1 MVTQFVLRTDK
12 KDKAGK
18 CPVHLVVY
26 FDGARLKCATGE
38 KCKPTDWNS
47 DRQKFRASYP
57 LAEEANLLLVRLA
70 ADTLAWWR
78 KLRAAGE
85 APTLAG
91 LRDVLRPKAEPEAA
105 IVEQQ
110 SVTVWYDEYRRSMKA
125 RGYAFETLR
134 HNLVTRNWMAC
145 FEKWSG
151 AMLDPTT
158 YNMALHDRLMVY
170 LREERKLAPNS
181 VATAIKDLKTF
192 LRWLRD
198 ERGFAVSVD
207 ISKLVIKSFDTPK
220 LYLTAT
226 ELDRIA
232 SAMLPANLV
241 PTRDI
246 FLFCCYTGLR
256 YSDVSGLH
264 RGHLHEWDGGRLL
277 RLMMSKTRAGVS
289 IYLTAAASAIL
300 NKYNDPERLKLLPVH
315 PNQVMNKYLKR
326 VAKLA
331 GLTGAA
337 DLVSTES
344 GGIVRA
350 AVPKCELVT
359 MHTARHTFA
368 TQSLLRGMPVEVLQ
382 KVLGHKKVQTTLIYA
397 KIIEDFQHQTM
408 RRIWDGQL
416 GETDSA
422 GARSNQICDVAPAVA

>member
-1 MVTQFVLRTDK
+1 MVTQFVLRSDK
-12 KDKAGK
+12 EDKAGRS
-18 CPVHLVVY
+18 PVHLVVC

-38 KCKPTDWNS
+38 KCKAADWNA

-57 LAEEANLLLVRLA
+57 LVEEANQLLTRLA

-91 LRDVLRPKAEPEAA
+91 LREVLRPKAEPEAA
-105 IVEQQ
+105 VIEQE
-110 SVTVWYDEYRRSMKA
+110 SVAVWYDEYRRSMLA
-125 RGYAFETLR
+125 RGYARETLR
-134 HNLVTRNWMAC
+134 HHLVTRNWMTG
-145 FEKWSG
+145 FEKWAG
-151 AMLDPTT
+151 QLLDPVT
-158 YNMALHDRLMVY
+158 YSMGLHDRLMVY
-170 LREERKLAPNS
+170 LREVRKLAPNS
-181 VATAIKDLKTF
+181 LVTAMKDLKSF

-198 ERGFAVSVD
+198 ERSVVVG
-207 ISKLVIKSFDTPK
+207 IEIRKLVIKSLDTPK
-220 LYLTAT
+220 LYLTAADI
-226 ELDRIA
+226 ERLA

-264 RGHLHEWDGGRLL
+264 RGHLHDWQGERLL

-300 NKYNDPERLKLLPVH
+300 EKYDDPERQKLLPVQ

-337 DLVSTES
+337 DLVSTEG

-350 AVPKCELVT
+350 AVPKWELVT

-397 KIIEDFQHQTM
+397 KIVEDFQHQTM
-408 RRIWDGQL
+408 RRIWDGQA

-422 GARSNQICDVAPAVA
+422 GLRASRICAVEPLAA